1 MSFTTE
7 DLVMTEELCTNL
19 APLEI
24 TEDRAEVTSYVS
36 LTPPLVSTL
45 HSLHA

>member
-7 DLVMTEELCTNL
+7 DLVMQEEVCTNL
-19 APLEI
+19 APLEV